1 MPGAK
6 DCCKAGKCER
16 SQNVPVKKDCQRM
29 PVVPSGGQQVH
40 IDLALTPA
48 TLPFVEV
55 DLRSIDAPLVAIDV
69 VEHSPPDLSLLN
81 SSLLI

>member
-1 MPGAK
+1 
-6 DCCKAGKCER
+6 
-16 SQNVPVKKDCQRM
+16 M

-48 TLPFVEV
+48 TLPAVEV
-55 DLRSIDAPLVAIDV
+55 DLLSIDAPLVAIDV
-69 VEHSPPDLSLLN
+69 VDHSPPDLSLLN

>member
-1 MPGAK
+1 
-6 DCCKAGKCER
+6 
-16 SQNVPVKKDCQRM
+16 M
-29 PVVPSGGQQVH
+29 PVVPSGERQVH
-40 IDLALTPA
+40 IDLALTPV
-48 TLPFVEV
+48 TLSAVEV